1 MGRINQ
7 MTARSSE
14 DFIGHTGPDIAV
26 ISATPVM
33 DTSIYA
39 SADLLFDPIEL
50 VGAFRVSGGNA
61 IIDSVT
67 ILDEDDNTAA
77 GLTLVFTTAST
88 TFGTLNS
95 AANISDANLRNAVG
109 HVAIVA
115 GDWFDCGGAKLACVK
130 NVGLPVKAASGA
142 TSLYVAGI
150 NGAGTPTFAAATN
163 LKLKIGFR
171 RG

>member
-1 MGRINQ
+1 MGRSRDF
-7 MTARSSE
+7 TAKGSE
-14 DFIGHTGPDIAV
+14 DFIGHTGPDLSV

-33 DTSIYA
+33 DTNAYA

-50 VGAFRVSGGNA
+50 VSAFRVPGGHA

-67 ILDEDDNTAA
+67 LLDEDDNTAA

-95 AANISDANLRNAVG
+95 APNISDANLRNVVGTVAV
-109 HVAIVA
+109 VA
-115 GDWFDCGGAKLACVK
+115 GDWIDCGGAKVACVR
-130 NVGLPVKAASGA
+130 NINLPVKAASGA
-142 TSLYVAGI
+142 TSLYVAGV
-150 NGAGTPTFAAATN
+150 NGAGTPTFTASG

-171 RG
+171 RA